1 MSAEPV
7 LLTRDGSL
15 ARVILNRPEALN
27 ALDPDL
33 VERLG
38 ETLEALAVDADVR
51 VVVLKGAGDHF
62 MAGGDLKHLKGLL
75 SETGEA
81 RKTIFRRF
89 VNSFHRSVL
98 AIRHMEKPVIAEVR
112 GAAAGAGFSLALACD
127 LVVAASGSRFVPA
140 YGSIGAS
147 PDGGMTFQLPRL
159 VGPKKAFEI
168 AHLSD
173 GLEAKEALALGLIN
187 KVLPPDD
194 LEAEVAAMAER
205 LASGAAEAVRQGKHL
220 LSEALEHDLE
230 TQLGRERESFA
241 ECAATDDFEE
251 GINAFLE
258 KRQPLFGGK

>member
-81 RKTIFRRF
+81 RKTVFRRF

-140 YGSIGAS
+140 YGSIGTS

-168 AHLSD
+168 AQLSD